1 MNVCVACVLS
11 FGFGTFLMT
20 IVRSNFYNKQI
31 FHHLKAAGESIKHFT
46 SKKQGEGENNGVT
59 NNRPTSF
66 ITHNKNLYHL
76 AVACKVSDSH
86 SSMQCQCDDN
96 SKQTS
101 MIQSG
106 MIFSV
111 CGDDWLMLVVY
122 DALFAFVW
130 ALQFVRQQIFVVL
143 VSYCFQLKQW
153 PTDDFIMERVRKY
166 LTGETKSI

>member
-1 MNVCVACVLS
+1 
-11 FGFGTFLMT
+11 
-20 IVRSNFYNKQI
+20 
-31 FHHLKAAGESIKHFT
+31 
-46 SKKQGEGENNGVT
+46 
-59 NNRPTSF
+59 
-66 ITHNKNLYHL
+66 
-76 AVACKVSDSH
+76 
-86 SSMQCQCDDN
+86 
-96 SKQTS
+96 
-101 MIQSG
+101 MIQSE

-111 CGDDWLMLVVY
+111 CGDDWLMLMMMMLLVVY